1 MESKALNNGLREEVL
16 NIITERSKEGKWTS
30 QKFIINSLDVRISDR
45 TLRAIIQ
52 TIRADDNTDI
62 VILTDYNK
70 GYKLMSEED
79 NLMELTKR
87 KISILKSLKL
97 YYKDVKRF
105 NAHNNYKLKLE
116 ENEVELMKTLIEE
129 MR

>member
-1 MESKALNNGLREEVL
+1 MKGKILNNGLKEEVL

-45 TLRAIIQ
+45 TLRVIIQ

-70 GYKLMSEED
+70 GYKLMSEKD
-79 NLMELTKR
+79 NLKELTKR

-105 NAHNNYKLKLE
+105 NTHNNYKLKLE
-116 ENEVELMKTLIEE
+116 ENEVELMKTLIKE

>member
-1 MESKALNNGLREEVL
+1 MESKVLNNGLREEVL

-30 QKFIINSLDVRISDR
+30 QKFIINSLNVRISDR
-45 TLRAIIQ
+45 TLRVIIQ

-79 NLMELTKR
+79 NLRELTKR

-116 ENEVELMKTLIEE
+116 ENEIELMKTLIKE

>member
-1 MESKALNNGLREEVL
+1 MKGKILNNGLKEEVL

-45 TLRAIIQ
+45 TLRVIRQ

-79 NLMELTKR
+79 NLNELTKR

-105 NAHNNYKLKLE
+105 NTHNNYKLKLE
-116 ENEVELMKTLIEE
+116 ENEVELMKTLIKE

>member
-1 MESKALNNGLREEVL
+1 MKGKILNNGLKEEVL

-45 TLRAIIQ
+45 TLRVIIQ

-79 NLMELTKR
+79 NLKELTKR
-87 KISILKSLKL
+87 KISILKSLK
-97 YYKDVKRF
+97 
-105 NAHNNYKLKLE
+105 
-116 ENEVELMKTLIEE
+116 
-129 MR
+129 

>member
-1 MESKALNNGLREEVL
+1 MGSKVLNNGLREEVL

-45 TLRAIIQ
+45 TLRATIQ

-79 NLMELTKR
+79 NLRELTKR

-116 ENEVELMKTLIEE
+116 ENEIELMKTLIKE

>member
-1 MESKALNNGLREEVL
+1 MKGKILNNGLKEEVL

-45 TLRAIIQ
+45 ALRVIIQ

-79 NLMELTKR
+79 NLKELTKR

-105 NAHNNYKLKLE
+105 NTHNNYKLKLE
-116 ENEVELMKTLIEE
+116 ENEVELMKTLIKE

>member
-1 MESKALNNGLREEVL
+1 MESKVLNNGLREEVL

-79 NLMELTKR
+79 NLRELTKR

-116 ENEVELMKTLIEE
+116 ENEIELMKTLIKE

>member
-1 MESKALNNGLREEVL
+1 MESKVLNSGLREEVL

>member
-1 MESKALNNGLREEVL
+1 MKGKILNNGLKEEVL

-45 TLRAIIQ
+45 TLRVIIQ

-79 NLMELTKR
+79 NLKELTKR

-105 NAHNNYKLKLE
+105 NTHNNYKLKLE
-116 ENEVELMKTLIEE
+116 ENEVELMKTLIKE

>member
-1 MESKALNNGLREEVL
+1 MGSKALSNGLREEFL

-79 NLMELTKR
+79 NLRELTKR

-97 YYKDVKRF
+97 YYKDVRRF

-116 ENEVELMKTLIEE
+116 ENEIELMKTLIEE

>member
-1 MESKALNNGLREEVL
+1 MESKVLNNGLREEVL

>member
-1 MESKALNNGLREEVL
+1 MKGKILNNGLKEEVL

-45 TLRAIIQ
+45 TLRVIIQ
-52 TIRADDNTDI
+52 MIRADDNTDI

-70 GYKLMSEED
+70 GYKLMSEKD
-79 NLMELTKR
+79 NLKELTKR

-105 NAHNNYKLKLE
+105 NTHNNYKLKLE
-116 ENEVELMKTLIEE
+116 ENEVELMKTLIKE

>member
-1 MESKALNNGLREEVL
+1 MESKVLNNGLREEVF

-30 QKFIINSLDVRISDR
+30 QKFIINSLNVRISDR
-45 TLRAIIQ
+45 TLRTIIQ
-52 TIRADDNTDI
+52 AIRADDNTDI
-62 VILTDYNK
+62 VILTDYKK

-79 NLMELTKR
+79 NLRELTKR

>member
-1 MESKALNNGLREEVL
+1 MKGKILNNGLKEEVL

-45 TLRAIIQ
+45 TLRVIIQ
-52 TIRADDNTDI
+52 MIRADDNTDI

-79 NLMELTKR
+79 NLKELTKR

-105 NAHNNYKLKLE
+105 NTHNNYKLKLE
-116 ENEVELMKTLIEE
+116 ENEVELMKTLIKE

>member
-1 MESKALNNGLREEVL
+1 MGSKALSNGLREEVL

-45 TLRAIIQ
+45 TLRVIIQ

-79 NLMELTKR
+79 NLRELTKR

-97 YYKDVKRF
+97 YYKDVRRF

-116 ENEVELMKTLIEE
+116 ENEIELMKTLIEE

>member
-1 MESKALNNGLREEVL
+1 MKGKILNNGLKEEVL

-30 QKFIINSLDVRISDR
+30 QKFIINSLDTSISDR
-45 TLRAIIQ
+45 TLRVIIQ
-52 TIRADDNTDI
+52 MIRADDNTDI

-79 NLMELTKR
+79 NLKELTKR

-105 NAHNNYKLKLE
+105 NTHNNYKLKLE
-116 ENEVELMKTLIEE
+116 ENEIELMKTLIKE

>member
-1 MESKALNNGLREEVL
+1 MKGKILNNGLREEVL

-45 TLRAIIQ
+45 TLRVIIQ
-52 TIRADDNTDI
+52 MIRADDNTDI

-79 NLMELTKR
+79 NLKELTKR

-105 NAHNNYKLKLE
+105 NTHNNYKLKLE
-116 ENEVELMKTLIEE
+116 ENEVELMKTLIKE

>member
-1 MESKALNNGLREEVL
+1 MESKVLNNGLREEVL

-79 NLMELTKR
+79 NLRELAKR

-116 ENEVELMKTLIEE
+116 ENEIELMKTLIKE

>member
-1 MESKALNNGLREEVL
+1 MESKVLNNGLREEVL

-79 NLMELTKR
+79 NLRELTKR

-116 ENEVELMKTLIEE
+116 VNEIELMKTLINE